1 MISEFEDSFE
11 VRKEAK
17 GERYNTTENSVV
29 RSRDVG
35 TLYRKL
41 KMPDAVER
49 RQHCGLVQLRWV
61 TRERERAAFTR
72 RCKRVPYGT
81 TGMFT
86 LSTRSPL

>member
-35 TLYRKL
+35 ALYRKL

-61 TRERERAAFTR
+61 TRERERE
-72 RCKRVPYGT
+72 P
-81 TGMFT
+81 
-86 LSTRSPL
+86 PLHAGVSVYLTVQPGCSR